1 VPGASRGATR
11 AWHSRFRP
19 HGGSSKVKERLT
31 GAIILVALI
40 VLLVPELLTGPVR
53 SAPRTAAAEAAAE
66 GAPLRSYTINLSD
79 DSRTRAAEAQASGP
93 DQPAPLAPPA
103 APENSLPAPQPQAP
117 APAPRPAA
125 GTNDSAPPPAAPAP
139 TPTPVPSR
147 PAAHAALAVPAVAG
161 GAFVVQLGS
170 FASRDN
176 AERLAREVRARGFP
190 VSVSQAAT
198 GRRLYRVRV
207 GPTRDRAAAEELA
220 GKLRGAGHSGTV
232 VPR

>member
-1 VPGASRGATR
+1 MAFAVSPPWWS
-11 AWHSRFRP
+11 P
-19 HGGSSKVKERLT
+19 KVKERLT

-53 SAPRTAAAEAAAE
+53 SAPRATAAEAAAE
-66 GAPLRSYTINLSD
+66 GAPLRSYTISLSD
-79 DSRTRAAEAQASGP
+79 DSRTRAADPQESGP
-93 DQPAPLAPPA
+93 AQPAPVAGPESAVPPPA
-103 APENSLPAPQPQAP
+103 SPPP
-117 APAPRPAA
+117 APAQTPAA
-125 GTNDSAPPPAAPAP
+125 VTHDSTPPV
-139 TPTPVPSR
+139 TPTPAPVHPPSR
-147 PAAHAALAVPAVAG
+147 PSPHGAAVAIPAVAG

-198 GRRLYRVRV
+198 GRKLYRVRA
-207 GPTRDRAAAEELA
+207 GPTRDRAAAEGLA
-220 GKLRGAGHSGTV
+220 VKLRAAGHSGSV